1 MKKLNIFHP
10 KLYFKYELHNNN
22 IKLFY
27 QSNKLN
33 HLGERLAE
41 ESLLDAKSF
50 SNSQMNTMNKE
61 QYHNLLIYI
70 KRQEK
75 VMATYLKKG
84 FNDQYLIVKNGIIM
98 SMEWIYS
105 NLITII
111 IILCV
116 AIVILFFFPVLLGK
130 DLLRRAKK

>member
-33 HLGERLAE
+33 HLGERLVE
-41 ESLLDAKSF
+41 ESLLDVKYFSKS
-50 SNSQMNTMNKE
+50 QINTMNKG

-75 VMATYLKKG
+75 VMDTYLKKG
-84 FNDQYLIVKNGIIM
+84 FNDQYLTVKNSIKLM
-98 SMEWIYS
+98 Y
-105 NLITII
+105 
-111 IILCV
+111 
-116 AIVILFFFPVLLGK
+116 LF
-130 DLLRRAKK
+130 KKEFDNWFLDYNNALVEIK

>member
-1 MKKLNIFHP
+1 MKKLNILHP

-33 HLGERLAE
+33 HLGERIVE
-41 ESLLDAKSF
+41 ESLLDVKYF
-50 SNSQMNTMNKE
+50 SNSQINIMNKE

-75 VMATYLKKG
+75 VMVTYLKKG
-84 FNDQYLIVKNGIIM
+84 FNDQYLIVKNSIKLM
-98 SMEWIYS
+98 YS
-105 NLITII
+105 FKQEFDNWFSDYNNAL
-111 IILCV
+111 
-116 AIVILFFFPVLLGK
+116 AEMK
-130 DLLRRAKK
+130 